1 MNPIIIA
8 EAGVNHNGDIEI
20 AKRLI
25 EAAAKAECDYVK
37 FQTFKTQNVVT
48 RHAKKAEYQEVNTG
62 NNESQ
67 YEMLVK
73 IEMSYENHYKL
84 VEHCKACNIKFLS
97 TAFDLES
104 VAFLETLNMDMWK
117 IPSGEIVNLP
127 YLRKIASFK
136 KKIIMS
142 TGMSTMDEIDTALKI
157 LVANGAEKD
166 NITVLHCNTDYPT
179 KYTDVNLNAMN
190 TIRDTL
196 QVKVGYSDHTLGI
209 EVPIAAVAM
218 GATIIEKHFTLDT
231 SFDGPDHKASLTPK
245 ELEEMVVSIRHISN
259 ALGTG
264 KKVPSE
270 SELKN
275 KDIARRS
282 IHILHTLS
290 KNHIITENDLIMKR
304 PGNGISPMLV
314 DSVIGRTLKRDVA
327 ADHILSTDD
336 FI

>member
-25 EAAAKAECDYVK
+25 EAAANAECDYVK
-37 FQTFKTQNVVT
+37 FQTFKTRNVIT
-48 RHAKKAEYQEVNTG
+48 RFAKKAEYQEVNTG
-62 NNESQ
+62 KSETQ

-73 IEMSYENHYKL
+73 LEMSYENHYKL
-84 VEHCKACNIKFLS
+84 IEHCKACNIKFLS

-127 YLRKIASFK
+127 FLRKIASFK
-136 KKIIMS
+136 KKIILS
-142 TGMSTMDEIDTALKI
+142 TGMSTMAEIDNALKI
-157 LVANGAEKD
+157 LVENGAEKD

-179 KYTDVNLNAMN
+179 KYADVNLNAMN
-190 TIRDTL
+190 SIRDTL
-196 QVKVGYSDHTLGI
+196 HVKVGYSDHTLGI

-231 SFDGPDHKASLTPK
+231 SMDGPDHKASLTPK
-245 ELEEMVVSIRHISN
+245 ELEKMVVSIRHISK

-264 KKVPSE
+264 VKVPSE

-275 KDIARRS
+275 KDIARKS
-282 IHILHTLS
+282 IHILHALP
-290 KNHIITENDLIMKR
+290 KNHIITEEDLIMKR

-314 DSVIGRTLKRDVA
+314 DSVIGKRLQRDVPT
-327 ADHILSTDD
+327 DHILSTDD

>member
-1 MNPIIIA
+1 MYPIIIA
-8 EAGVNHNGDIEI
+8 EAGVNHNGDLEI

-48 RHAKKAEYQEVNTG
+48 KYAKKAAYQEVNTG
-62 NNESQ
+62 KSETQ
-67 YEMLVK
+67 YEMLLK

-84 VEHCKACNIKFLS
+84 IEHCKACNIKFLS

-104 VAFLETLNMDMWK
+104 VAFLDTLNMDMWK

-136 KKIIMS
+136 KKIILS
-142 TGMSTMDEIDTALKI
+142 TGMSTMAEIENALNI
-157 LVANGAEKD
+157 LVENGAEKD
-166 NITVLHCNTDYPT
+166 NIIVLHCNTDYPT
-179 KYTDVNLNAMN
+179 NYVDVNLNAMN
-190 TIRDTL
+190 SIRDTL
-196 QVKVGYSDHTLGI
+196 HVKVGYSDHTLGI
-209 EVPIAAVAM
+209 EVPIAAIAM
-218 GATIIEKHFTLDT
+218 GAVVIEKHFTLDT
-231 SFDGPDHKASLTPK
+231 SMVGPDHKASLTPK
-245 ELEEMVVSIRHISN
+245 ELKEMVVSIRNIYN

-264 KKVPSE
+264 VKVPSE

-282 IHILHTLS
+282 IHILQALP
-290 KNHIITENDLIMKR
+290 KNHIITEKDLIMKR

-314 DSVIGRTLKRDVA
+314 DSIIGKTLQRDVPT
-327 ADHILSTDD
+327 DHILSIDD
-336 FI
+336 FV

>member
-8 EAGVNHNGDIEI
+8 EAGVNHNGDINI

-25 EAAAKAECDYVK
+25 EAAAKAQCDYVK

-48 RHAKKAEYQEVNTG
+48 KYAKKAEYQEKNTG
-62 NNESQ
+62 NSETQ

-73 IEMSYENHYKL
+73 IEMSYESHYQL

-104 VAFLETLNMDMWK
+104 VAFLETLNLDMWK
-117 IPSGEIVNLP
+117 IPSGEIINLP

-136 KKIIMS
+136 KKIILS
-142 TGMSTMDEIDTALKI
+142 TGMSTMEEIDTALKI
-157 LVANGAEKD
+157 LVSNGAEKD

-179 KYTDVNLNAMN
+179 KYSDVNLNAMN
-190 TIRDTL
+190 NIRDTL
-196 QVKVGYSDHTLGI
+196 KVNVGYSDHTLGI
-209 EVPIAAVAM
+209 EVPIAAVAL

-231 SFDGPDHKASLTPK
+231 SMDGPDHKASLTPK
-245 ELEEMVVSIRHISN
+245 ELEEMVIAIRNISS
-259 ALGTG
+259 ALGSG
-264 KKVPSE
+264 IKIPSE

-282 IHILHTLS
+282 IHILHSLP

-314 DSVIGRTLKRDVA
+314 DSVIGKTLQLDVP
-327 ADHILSTDD
+327 ADHFLKPDD